1 MRKSCGVSEF
11 EFPDLIPQ
19 YEHEAL
25 KDLFDFEA
33 GEKQAQ
39 QEHCLKINTFEPYA
53 TKTILEALR
62 AVERPIEN
70 QGYLFET
77 KSDQLQRTSAL
88 MKTLSQKKVEDPES
102 ISDIQKQLS
111 MDKVDNVHKTPV
123 QLNDERPEVD
133 LKHITI
139 EENEQSLEFQPT
151 QTHEDN
157 EETSEPSVYAGQ
169 AASGIESSITQKEQ
183 EPKVMS
189 TQLQMNPD
197 HDDEEKTSQIHVDP
211 HFDDAFISDSIAVR
225 NSSQIEKLIVPKSD
239 FNTSQPAFI
248 EDSIPKYKQYSQ
260 KFPRSLPKNPIS
272 RQLESQDFD
281 LFENEHLSKPYMDV
295 KQQNNEYETFKQT
308 SQNFELDVQ
317 NQNAQKNQFDKN
329 VNQKQK
335 CEVVNNLSQLTQHI
349 NAFSQNQKTVEE
361 LQLSNIDLKN
371 EFESE
376 SDILFYNFNNKQLQI
391 KLDRKNIQFQDYE
404 LKITLQCLNKEQIEI
419 KCKDFQEYLEKRSE
433 LTKHFMKGKCET
445 IVDKK
450 FKQIIVKKCGVT
462 VKRIDTMKSL
472 VKVTDNVT
480 HFKILVQGQIEHEF
494 TVDKTSEGISI
505 RRDLRETGAKF
516 E

>member
-19 YEHEAL
+19 YEREAL

-33 GEKQAQ
+33 DEKQAQ

-281 LFENEHLSKPYMDV
+281 LFENEHLSKPYVDVV
-295 KQQNNEYETFKQT
+295 KQ
-308 SQNFELDVQ
+308 SSHNFELSEEQESQSRQADIQRQ
-317 NQNAQKNQFDKN
+317 NKMYDSLQQLNQLGMSMLLNPKIKIKKTKKFSFKSIDRELVVYEDGQQTGIVNINDTQSIRFDDKN
-329 VNQKQK
+329 CTIVFTTN
-335 CEVVNNLSQLTQHI
+335 
-349 NAFSQNQKTVEE
+349 SQNIIEVPCFDQLDFVQKR
-361 LQLSNIDLKN
+361 Q
-371 EFESE
+371 
-376 SDILFYNFNNKQLQI
+376 
-391 KLDRKNIQFQDYE
+391 KLRD
-404 LKITLQCLNKEQIEI
+404 LQCRQRQKAEEI
-419 KCKDFQEYLEKRSE
+419 MISKS
-433 LTKHFMKGKCET
+433 
-445 IVDKK
+445 
-450 FKQIIVKKCGVT
+450 FKQIIIKSCDVVI
-462 VKRIDTMKSL
+462 KRINIPGSVIRISEDYQVLTIYRNNEFTYSYVVSAQVGKSMKS
-472 VKVTDNVT
+472 T
-480 HFKILVQGQIEHEF
+480 
-494 TVDKTSEGISI
+494 
-505 RRDLRETGAKF
+505 LRECGAKF